1 MAYRSVAIVRRPLLG
16 RTRQDPAACFV
27 AQQDGVDE
35 SPPLDHEYLF
45 MALLTDP
52 WVGAA
57 G

>member
-45 MALLTDP
+45 MGTRR
-52 WVGAA
+52 
-57 G
+57 